1 MVSIECVSLGRA
13 KFNQKKVF
21 NWNYIMKSKNI
32 NIYFLLILS
41 IITFSC
47 GEKDEPGDNTYYTEW
62 TSVGDGLSSDVTK
75 NVLTEFVGSTNCPY
89 CPEQDALLLSYF
101 DSGHENYVGSAITNK
116 WFLVNYHTYH
126 PSMWDPMYLF
136 LRGDNV
142 EIDYC
147 YVRFGDGY
155 GGGIWYNIGGVPTIY
170 TNGSYSSVNPEMA
183 VAPMAESTPLSI
195 SLDGTT
201 INGAEISILIS
212 ISSSRDMTASDS
224 LHLFIAATLDD
235 VDYTGANGE
244 PHHQDVFLGWI
255 NDGLSGELLALGH
268 EEVAR
273 TYSWTMPSNWPQN
286 DYETSWSQ
294 VEYDVSNLAV
304 VAFIQNKYTKEVVQV
319 AGAH

>member
-1 MVSIECVSLGRA
+1 MNRILYLSFILIFILCSCA
-13 KFNQKKVF
+13 K
-21 NWNYIMKSKNI
+21 
-32 NIYFLLILS
+32 
-41 IITFSC
+41 
-47 GEKDEPGDNTYYTEW
+47 EDEESTTYSDW
-62 TSVGDGLSSDVTK
+62 TVVGSGLSAPVTK
-75 NVLTEFVGSTNCPY
+75 KVLTEFVGSTNCPY
-89 CPEQDALLLSYF
+89 CPATDALLLSYF
-101 DSGHENYVGSAITNK
+101 DSWDENFVGSAITDN
-116 WFLVNYHTYH
+116 WFLINYHTYS
-126 PSMWDPMYLF
+126 PARGDPMYEF
-136 LRGDNV
+136 HRGVTAEEDF
-142 EIDYC
+142 C
-147 YVRFGDGY
+147 YVRFEEGS
-155 GGGIWYNIGGVPTIY
+155 WYTIYGVPTTF
-170 TNGSYSSVNPEMA
+170 TNGIGSSVYPEMA
-183 VAPMAESTPLSI
+183 VAPMAESTPLSM

-201 INGAEISILIS
+201 IDGAEISVQVS

-294 VEYDVSNLAV
+294 VEYDVSNLDV

-319 AGAH
+319 AGAQ